1 MRCQRGGAFDDTVPA
16 MTVAETTPLRHV
28 GRVVM
33 ENVANLLR
41 IVVGNKT
48 PRRGFLLSDREDIVN
63 QAESLRIKNI
73 REPQNK
79 KHAGVV

>member
-1 MRCQRGGAFDDTVPA
+1 
-16 MTVAETTPLRHV
+16 MTVAETTTIRHV

-48 PRRGFLLSDREDIVN
+48 PRRGFLFSDREDIVT
-63 QAESLRIKNI
+63 QAKSLRIKKMRIYKN
-73 REPQNK
+73 PT
-79 KHAGVV
+79 HAADVI